1 MQYASIFPMTEQNK
15 ERKNVAIIGAGITG
29 LSAAYYLQQA
39 GHSAIVF
46 EKGKRI
52 GGAIQT
58 SVEKGYLC
66 EHGPNSLMVN
76 DKRVAD
82 IITAAGLDPEV
93 VIADAAAN
101 KRFIVH
107 ERKLHTLPS
116 SPASFLTSPLF
127 SFKAKARLLK
137 EPFLAKREPEAGNEA
152 FADFVRRRLGQEI
165 LDKAAGPFVSGIYA
179 GDPNR
184 LATRHAFPRLFALE
198 QDHGSIFKG
207 IFKTGREIKKGKGDT
222 NRLAKR
228 EVISFKKGMETL
240 PKGIES
246 ILEEGTIFPE
256 TTLDSIKQNEKSKRW
271 FINWKCANGS
281 IGQGSFSDVIIT
293 VPAHKVDDI
302 PLEAK
307 VLDSISKL
315 QHLDYPPVTAM
326 VLGFKRSQVT
336 HPLDGLGMLNSLNEK
351 SKMLGA
357 LFTSTL
363 FPERA
368 PSDHVS
374 INVMLGG
381 SRTPD
386 NAKMSDS
393 AMKASVMDELRR
405 LLEIE
410 GNPTFSHITRWQ
422 KAIPQLNLGYNTVLE
437 QMELCERK
445 FPGIHLAGNFRGGI
459 SVGDCITSGA
469 KLSDKISR

>member
-29 LSAAYYLQQA
+29 LSAAYYLQKA
-39 GHSAIVF
+39 GHSAVVF

-58 SVEKGYLC
+58 TVEKGYLC
-66 EHGPNSLMVN
+66 EHGPNSLLVN

-116 SPASFLTSPLF
+116 SPVGLLTSSLF

-184 LATRHAFPRLFALE
+184 LATRHAFPRLYALE
-198 QDHGSIFKG
+198 QEHGSLLKG
-207 IFKTGREIKKGKGDT
+207 ALKSGRAIKKGKGDP

-228 EVISFKKGMETL
+228 EIISFKKGMEAL
-240 PKGIES
+240 PLGIES
-246 ILEEGTIFPE
+246 LLEEDSVFLE
-256 TTLDSIKQNEKSKRW
+256 TTLDSIKHERKSKRW
-271 FINWKCANGS
+271 LIHWKCGKAT
-281 IGQGSFSDVIIT
+281 GQGSFSNVVIT
-293 VPAHKVDDI
+293 VPAHKINDL

-307 VLDSISKL
+307 ILDAVSTVP
-315 QHLDYPPVTAM
+315 HLDYPPVSAM
-326 VLGFKRSQVT
+326 VLGFKRSQVK
-336 HPLDGLGMLNSLNEK
+336 HPLDGFGMLNALNEK

-357 LFTSTL
+357 LFPSTL
-363 FPERA
+363 FPDRA

-386 NAKMSDS
+386 NANMSDS

-405 LLEIE
+405 LLDIE
-410 GNPTFSHITRWQ
+410 GNPAFTKITRWK
-422 KAIPQLNLGYNTVLE
+422 KAIPQLNLGYNNVLE
-437 QMELCERK
+437 QIEKCEKK
-445 FPGIHLAGNFRGGI
+445 FPGIHFAGNYRGGI
-459 SVGDCITSGA
+459 SVGDCITSGSD
-469 KLSDKISR
+469 LSDKISR

>member
-1 MQYASIFPMTEQNK
+1 MQYAVIFPMMEQNK

-39 GHSAIVF
+39 GHCAIVF
-46 EKGKRI
+46 EKGARI
-52 GGAIQT
+52 GGAIET

-66 EHGPNSLMVN
+66 EHGPNSLMIN

-107 ERKLHTLPS
+107 EQKLHTLPS
-116 SPASFLTSPLF
+116 SVSSFLTSPLF
-127 SFKAKARLLK
+127 SLKAKARLLK
-137 EPFLAKREPEAGNEA
+137 EPFIAKRKPESGNEA

-198 QDHGSIFKG
+198 QEHGSLFKG
-207 IFKTGREIKKGKGDT
+207 MLRNKRQIKKGKGDK
-222 NRLAKR
+222 NQLAQR
-228 EVISFKKGMETL
+228 SIISFKEGMESL
-240 PKGIES
+240 PKGIAS

-256 TTLDSIKQNEKSKRW
+256 TTLDSIALNKKTKRW
-271 FINWKCANGS
+271 HINWKCSNGS
-281 IGQGSFSDVIIT
+281 TGQGSFSAVVIT
-293 VPAHKVDDI
+293 VPAHKLADL
-302 PLEAK
+302 PLETEVADAVSK
-307 VLDSISKL
+307 VP
-315 QHLDYPPVTAM
+315 HMEYPPVSSVVM
-326 VLGFKRSQVT
+326 GFKKSQVK
-336 HPLDGLGMLNSLNEK
+336 HPLDGFGMLNSLNEK
-351 SKMLGA
+351 SKILGA
-357 LFTSTL
+357 IFTSSL
-363 FPERA
+363 FPGRT
-368 PSDHVS
+368 PSKN
-374 INVMLGG
+374 IAITVMLGG
-381 SRTPD
+381 TRTPD

-393 AMKASVMDELRR
+393 AMKVSIMDELRR

-410 GNPTFSHITRWQ
+410 GNPVFTKITRWQ
-422 KAIPQLNLGYNTVLE
+422 KAIPQLNLGYTTLLE
-437 QMELCERK
+437 QIEACERK
-445 FPGIHLAGNFRGGI
+445 FPGIHFAGNYRGGI

-469 KLSDKISR
+469 ELSDKISG

>member
-1 MQYASIFPMTEQNK
+1 MTEQNK

-58 SVEKGYLC
+58 TVEKGYLC

-184 LATRHAFPRLFALE
+184 LATRHAFPRLYALE
-198 QDHGSIFKG
+198 QDHGSLFKG
-207 IFKTGREIKKGKGDT
+207 MFKTAREIKKGKGDT

-228 EVISFKKGMETL
+228 EIISFKKGMEAL
-240 PKGIES
+240 PQGIES
-246 ILEEGTIFPE
+246 LLEEDSVFPE
-256 TTLDSIKQNEKSKRW
+256 TLLDSIKFDHKNKRW
-271 FINWKCANGS
+271 LIHWKCGKTT
-281 IGQGSFSDVIIT
+281 GQGSFSNVVIT
-293 VPAHKVDDI
+293 VPAHKI
-302 PLEAK
+302 SELPLEAK
-307 VLDSISKL
+307 ILDAVSTVP
-315 QHLDYPPVTAM
+315 HLDYPPVSAM
-326 VLGFKRSQVT
+326 ILGFKRSQVK
-336 HPLDGLGMLNSLNEK
+336 HPLDGFGMLNALNEK

-357 LFTSTL
+357 LFPSTL
-363 FPERA
+363 FPDRA
-368 PSDHVS
+368 PNDHVS

-386 NAKMSDS
+386 HANMSDS

-405 LLEIE
+405 LLDID
-410 GNPTFSHITRWQ
+410 GNPTFTKITRWK
-422 KAIPQLNLGYNTVLE
+422 KAIPQLNLGYNNVLE
-437 QMELCERK
+437 QIEQCERK
-445 FPGIHLAGNFRGGI
+445 FPGIHFAGNYRGGI
-459 SVGDCITSGA
+459 SVGDCITSGSD
-469 KLSDKISR
+469 LCDKISR